1 MRIPLSAA
9 IALVVLVLAAAGPSA
24 ADNGQLTGSVGPG
37 FAISLKDATGAAVTH
52 LEPGTY
58 TLLVHDQSNLHNF
71 DLTGPGVSV
80 STDIEFVGDQT
91 FTITVANGTYTFVC
105 DAHVATMKGSFTVGT
120 VSNPPPPPTKP
131 KLATFAVGPGK
142 KLSAPLKLTAGRY
155 SISVK
160 DLTATD
166 NLHFKGPGVNRK
178 TGVAFKGTVKWAVAL
193 KAGKYTLWSDAHPT
207 LKRTLKVS

>member
-1 MRIPLSAA
+1 MRIPITTA
-9 IALVVLVLAAAGPSA
+9 IALVVLVLGAAGPSA

-37 FAISLKDATGAAVTH
+37 YTISLKDATGAAVTH

-58 TLLVHDQSNLHNF
+58 TLVVHDQADIHNF

-80 STDIEFVGDQT
+80 STGIDFVGDQT
-91 FTITVANGTYTFVC
+91 FTITLTDGTYTFVC
-105 DAHVATMKGSFTVGT
+105 DAHITTMKGSFTVGT
-120 VSNPPPPPTKP
+120 VSNPPPPPKP
-131 KLATFAVGPGK
+131 KVATFGVGPGK
-142 KLSAPLKLTAGRY
+142 KLTAPARLSAGRY
-155 SISVK
+155 AVTVK
-160 DLTATD
+160 DASATD

-193 KAGKYTLWSDAHPT
+193 KAGTYTLWSDAHPT